1 MSFDL
6 DALIDDAV
14 VYGELK
20 DGTDATWLAQRMDA
34 RRVAVMANVVTDV
47 GVGKEREWTPAE
59 DAFLRAHYMT
69 LSDAELAQALGRSVN
84 GIHIRRERVL
94 RLRGRSKSQE
104 SPNMHEVAR
113 LLGVPCSKVFRK
125 LIRRGILP
133 GRRLPLEAD
142 VWVVERRDLL
152 RFVVNPRNWIYF
164 KIERVVD
171 PQLRRLI
178 ELRRQMWGDAW
189 WSPGQVATYHGVSI
203 GTVNNYIHKGLL
215 PAVRWANWH
224 ILRSD
229 AQRTF
234 FRRGRRN
241 WNQVWTERGDAF
253 LIVGRGVGLSWGVL
267 AKLSGIAHPDAR
279 LKTLTQRGQVSGI
292 IQRHGLAVQFD
303 EETGRLYAD
312 WRTMPGRFPF
322 LEKAIERF
330 LNGCALRDDEA
341 RLLLGLM
348 AGWLAWHALTDDEME
363 EARRLQFQ
371 VRLRTESVRRTY
383 EQLVAWGFVLK

>member
-34 RRVAVMANVVTDV
+34 RRVAVMANVVTER
-47 GVGKEREWTPAE
+47 GVGKERVWTEQE
-59 DAFLRAHYMT
+59 DAFLREHYMQ
-69 LSDAELAQALGRSVN
+69 LSDVELAQALGRSVH

-94 RLRGRSKSQE
+94 RIKGRSKSQE

-113 LLGVPCSKVFRK
+113 LLGVSCSKVFRK
-125 LIRRGILP
+125 LMRRGILT
-133 GRRLPLEAD
+133 GRRLPMEAD
-142 VWVVERRDLL
+142 VWVIERRDLL

-178 ELRRQMWGDAW
+178 ELRRQMWGDEW
-189 WSPGQVATYHGVSI
+189 WSPGQVAAYQGVSI
-203 GTVNNYIHKGLL
+203 TTVNNYIHKGKL

-241 WNQVWTERGDAF
+241 WNQVWTARGDAF
-253 LIVGRGVGLSWGVL
+253 LIEGRAVGLSYGVL
-267 AKLSGIAHPDAR
+267 AKLSGIKHPDAR
-279 LKTLTQRGQVSGI
+279 LKTLRVRGQVAGI
-292 IQRHGLAVQFD
+292 IQLHGLAVQC
-303 EETGRLYAD
+303 EPASGRLYVD

-322 LEKAIERF
+322 LETAVERF
-330 LNGCALRDDEA
+330 LNGCALREDEA
-341 RLLLGLM
+341 RLLLGVM
-348 AGWLAWHALTDDEME
+348 ASWLDWHATTPEQRE
-363 EARRLQFQ
+363 EAWRLQFQ
-371 VRLRTESVRRTY
+371 TRVRTESVRSTY
-383 EQLVAWGFVLK
+383 ERLVTWGFVLR